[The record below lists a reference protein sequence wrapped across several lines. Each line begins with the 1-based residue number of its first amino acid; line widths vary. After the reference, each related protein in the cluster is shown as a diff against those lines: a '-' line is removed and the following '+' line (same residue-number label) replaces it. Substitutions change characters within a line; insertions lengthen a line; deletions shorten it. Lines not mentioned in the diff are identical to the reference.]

1 MHMPVRGAALWVAS
15 LLLVAACAGPASR
28 DEASERVEIQRVIES
43 SITWALTKDKAL
55 LDSLFTKDGDL
66 FIYNPGVMEPDIGFE
81 PLQALWDQFWSSDD
95 FKATGFELRDLR
107 INLARS
113 GDVAWFSGVMD
124 DHGEWQGEPASWL
137 DTRWTGVLERRDG
150 RWVIVQ
156 EHFSW
161 VPKSPDPG

>member
-1 MHMPVRGAALWVAS
+1 MNMPVRGAALGVTP
-15 LLLVAACAGPASR
+15 LLLVVACAGPASR

-137 DTRWTGVLERRDG
+137 NTRWTGVLERRDD

-161 VPKSPDPG
+161 VPNSPDPG